1 MPEET
6 NDNPCPHREIFCG
19 EGRCLIDEDEGD
31 AYKCPDC
38 QSLICLKSVDY
49 CCDGCGGDECAC
61 KAFQE
66 RQQRNYPSDA
76 DPPEAAAAE
85 PDKNDADL
93 ASSLMQDLNV
103 ALQVLVDKNK
113 AAEQDTNAALERVTF
128 VECENVRLESSLRRA
143 AEDQAAEQGR
153 RVALERENEL
163 LKNRLLLL
171 ERSIYQAIAQ
181 SKGDQTE
188 SQGSVRGADGK
199 VSAKRMR

>member
-1 MPEET
+1 
-6 NDNPCPHREIFCG
+6 
-19 EGRCLIDEDEGD
+19 
-31 AYKCPDC
+31 
-38 QSLICLKSVDY
+38 
-49 CCDGCGGDECAC
+49 
-61 KAFQE
+61 
-66 RQQRNYPSDA
+66 
-76 DPPEAAAAE
+76 
-85 PDKNDADL
+85 
-93 ASSLMQDLNV
+93 MQDLNV

-181 SKGDQTE
+181 SKGAQTE

-199 VSAKRMR
+199 VSAKRTR